1 MTETKDDRQNMLT
14 TGEPGGNFCRGH
26 RKGSVP
32 AQRVSDLLAGKSK
45 CYFYVPEVLICS
57 RCDSIKDYQNE
68 LIYSFL
74 FSLMSHFNY

>member
-32 AQRVSDLLAGKSK
+32 AQWVSAGESK
-45 CYFYVPEVLICS
+45 CCFYIPEVLICS

-68 LIYSFL
+68 LIHSFM
-74 FSLMSHFNY
+74 FSLMSHFKY